1 MEMLYAGLPTAF
13 KAITRVEFKV
23 DADTPNPVF
32 YIDNVQYNVYE
43 VTDMGAG
50 LGEVIHAQTA
60 SEGTRAGQGGQMML
74 AVGEG
79 DAFNFGL

>member
-23 DADTPNPVF
+23 DADTPDPVL

-43 VTDMGAG
+43 VTDIGIG
-50 LGEVIHAQTA
+50 LGEVIHQQTA
-60 SEGTRAGQGGQMML
+60 VEGAKSHIGGQAPL
-74 AVGEG
+74 QV
-79 DAFNFGL
+79 